1 MMAYAFARF
10 RFPGRELIFR
20 ILLIG
25 LMIPA
30 MMLLIPQFV
39 LAKYLGLLDSTASG

>member
-10 RFPGRELIFR
+10 QFSGRAR
-20 ILLIG
+20 CSSGPAAVG
-25 LMIPA
+25 LMVPA

-39 LAKYLGLLDSTASG
+39 LAK